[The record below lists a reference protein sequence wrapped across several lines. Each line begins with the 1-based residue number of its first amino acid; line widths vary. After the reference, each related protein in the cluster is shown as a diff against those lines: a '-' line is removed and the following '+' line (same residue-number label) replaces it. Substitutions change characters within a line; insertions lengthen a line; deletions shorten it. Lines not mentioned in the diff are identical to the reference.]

1 MANRALDDLVVVEFA
16 QMVSGPMCGKM
27 FADMGGEVIKLEP
40 PGAGD
45 EMRAHPPFPGDI
57 PHPEKSGAFLYLNTS
72 KKSLTLDPATPSG
85 AEVFRKLIARAD
97 VLIESHPPGYLDRI
111 GLGYEALHAL
121 NPRLI
126 VTSITPFG
134 QTGPYRD
141 WKGTDLIEF
150 AMSLTGYNTPTM
162 IDDAERENPLRA
174 PGHQAEMMG
183 ATAAAA
189 ASMFAV
195 FHRDHTGEGQWL
207 DVPCWQAIAS
217 TSKLEMA
224 AYTYA
229 GIPFSRLRLNTAS
242 GLEPM
247 ACKDGYI
254 YTLWAADA
262 HYKALKDLLHN
273 PEELESEVFDK
284 LLGRQQNDDVLRPM
298 IREHLAK
305 YDTEYLVNEG
315 QRLGLTIGPVFTVAQ
330 AAHHPHLRARNAF
343 VEIDH
348 PIAGR
353 FEYPRALVQMTA
365 TPPVATRAPLL
376 GEHNTEILGRLGYS
390 LAEQQGL
397 RAAGV
402 I

>member
-1 MANRALDDLVVVEFA
+1 LASRALDDLVVVEFA

-27 FADMGGEVIKLEP
+27 FADMGAEVIKIEP

-72 KKSLTLDPATPSG
+72 KKSLTLEPATPSG
-85 AEVFRKLIARAD
+85 AEIFKKLVATAD
-97 VLIESHPPGYLDRI
+97 VLIENHRPGYLDSI
-111 GLGYEALHAL
+111 GLGYHALKSL

-162 IDDAERENPLRA
+162 VDDGERENPLRA

-183 ATAAAA
+183 ASAAAA

-195 FHRDHTGEGQWL
+195 FHRDTTGEGQWI

-217 TSKLEMA
+217 TSKIEMA
-224 AYTYA
+224 AYTYV
-229 GIPFSRLRLNTAS
+229 GIPFSRKRGNVAV
-242 GLEPM
+242 GLEPLP
-247 ACKDGYI
+247 CKDGYV
-254 YTLWAADA
+254 YTLWAADS
-262 HYKALKDLLHN
+262 HYEALKAVLHH
-273 PEELESEVFDK
+273 PPALESEVFDK
-284 LLGRQQNDDVLRPM
+284 LLGRQQNDDALRPL
-298 IREHLAK
+298 IREELLKH
-305 YDTEYLVNEG
+305 DTEYLVREG
-315 QRLGLTIGPVFTVAQ
+315 QRLGLTIGPVFSVAQ
-330 AAHHPHLRARNAF
+330 AALHPHLRARNAF

-348 PIAGR
+348 PVAGR
-353 FEYPRALVQMTA
+353 FEYPRSLVQMTA
-365 TPPVATRAPLL
+365 TPPTPSRAPLL
-376 GEHNTEILGRLGYS
+376 GEHNAEILGRFGYS
-390 LAEQQGL
+390 LAEQQGM
-397 RAAGV
+397 RTARV